1 MSTPYVFTVKVGVA
15 AAISMAAAIA
25 ILLYISLEQSQ
36 DLIAFSVLVIGGAAA
51 IYAAFYAGRTLHENT
66 ERAAKDRAFDSI
78 WLPGDLPMNTG

>member
-51 IYAAFYAGRTLHENT
+51 IYAAFYAGRTLHEKYSFS
-66 ERAAKDRAFDSI
+66 EVALLSD
-78 WLPGDLPMNTG
+78 